1 MRVLANLFSFSR
13 IIAAPFLIFFGTE
26 SWEFLAIYL
35 YCGVSDILDGRIAK
49 SAGIADEAGFH
60 ADLIGDL
67 AFLFIALI
75 RLGPQ
80 QTLLSWELV
89 WLAGILFFKVVA
101 IVIAYDKFQRFILV
115 MPTFLNRWAWICLF
129 FVPFYDY
136 LDGYLEQYLKIETSS
151 NFLLL
156 AFLLLASLA
165 VIEELSIILL
175 SREYDFQVKSIFMIE
190 KI

>member
-49 SAGIADEAGFH
+49 TAGIADEAGFH

-67 AFLFIALI
+67 AFLFIVLI

-80 QTLLSWELV
+80 QALLSWELV

-101 IVIAYDKFQRFILV
+101 IIIAYDKFQRFILV
-115 MPTFLNRWAWICLF
+115 MPTFLNRWAWVCLF
-129 FVPFYDY
+129 FVPFYK
-136 LDGYLEQYLKIETSS
+136 YLEQYLKIETSS
-151 NFLLL
+151 NLFLL

-175 SREYDFQVKSIFMIE
+175 SKEYNFQVKSIFMLD